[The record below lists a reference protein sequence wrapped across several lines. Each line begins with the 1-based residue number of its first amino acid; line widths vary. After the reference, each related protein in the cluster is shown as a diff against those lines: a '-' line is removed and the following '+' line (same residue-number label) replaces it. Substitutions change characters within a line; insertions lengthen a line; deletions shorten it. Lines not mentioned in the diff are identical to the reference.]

1 MLKRLQVQLIIL
13 FTAFVL
19 LVIVSVGATY
29 WGVQTLQQDSLTV
42 NLLGRQR
49 MLAQQMT
56 RLALQ
61 LQNGDKLTLAAL
73 QESEQMFSQTLSAMQ
88 NGGAAP
94 YLANSYIT
102 LPPTRDPQLLAALA
116 EEKTSWDA
124 FRSILETIISSTP
137 ASSSIILQTSLEA
150 QSDDLVQ
157 KADAVVHLY
166 EATSTAKANRLRAI
180 QIIFLACALILLA
193 IGAWITR
200 RSLLKPLQDLGLAA
214 KRLGENDLDSQVQVN
229 GPTEM
234 RALSQAFDEMRS
246 RLYTARE
253 ELIQSNATLELRV
266 TQCTQE
272 LETLNEASREI
283 SSRLDIQQVLNSV
296 TEMARTL
303 LGGEVASLCLVDTN
317 QHWMKLK
324 AISGPQHA
332 VVGKTMRADDVFTNA
347 VLAGDQ
353 AMICGLGSCR
363 GGCRMLSDEYRTSHL
378 AAPLRL
384 GNHVIGALCVGS
396 PSKNQFAAESAD
408 ILTKLANVAAIALEN
423 VRLFAQAERVA
434 TLKERRNIAAE
445 MHDGLGQTLSYLG
458 LMTDQV
464 VEFLSDGKESS
475 ALQRLHKT
483 RETIS
488 KATSDVRRAINS
500 LMDETPTNKDLC
512 IRLRD
517 TLDEIASQHDL
528 ESVWRSDADSAPE
541 CSPQTAEQV
550 YNIAREALVNAARHA
565 NAKMVSVQVGR
576 SDGNY
581 FVTIE
586 DNGQGFDTTQPAPG
600 GHFGLQIMQARAKHI
615 GGMIELQSISGHGTR
630 IMLMWPVGGR
640 E

>member
-61 LQNGDKLTLAAL
+61 LHNGDKLTLAAL

-434 TLKERRNIAAE
+434 TLKERRHIAAE

>member
-61 LQNGDKLTLAAL
+61 LHNGDKLTLAAL

-266 TQCTQE
+266 TQRTQE

-434 TLKERRNIAAE
+434 TLKERRHIAAE